1 MTDITFN
8 GKIRCT
14 NLYRFRRQ
22 GALGEEF
29 IAARDLDTAS
39 GMLQELGIEV
49 DQLERLGTLVT
60 PLRKDVE

>member
-8 GKIRCT
+8 GKVRRT

-29 IAARDLDTAS
+29 IAARDLATAS
-39 GMLQELGIEV
+39 ALLHELGIDV

-60 PLRKDVE
+60 PLRTDVE